1 MTNALKHKMNSMDTN
16 IEPLTRI
23 GWMIVIFGVGGF
35 LLWALFAP
43 LDKGVPISG
52 TVSVDSNRKIIQ
64 HPTGGIIENILVE
77 EGELVKSGQVLITMN
92 DIQTKSS
99 AEITRMQYFTSISIE
114 SRLVAERNGQL
125 LIDFPQEIL
134 NVKEDPRVA
143 SIINIQNKLFI
154 ARRTAIQSDLKILK
168 EKLDAYRILA
178 KEGYVARTALLD
190 AERVYVHQQ
199 QSYQNEVGHHL
210 SDVQRESE
218 TLRVKLI
225 SQDFDLSNSQIK
237 APVDGIVVG
246 VNIFT
251 RGGVISAGSKL
262 MEILPSNDLMVIEG
276 KIPVHLIDK
285 VHTDL
290 KVDLI
295 FSALN
300 QSVTPHIPGIVTHIS
315 ADRLIDPTTNIP
327 YYQLRAKV
335 APEGIKVIS
344 DLKIRPGMPVELFV
358 KTGERTMMNY
368 LMKPIRDNIKMSLTE

>member
-1 MTNALKHKMNSMDTN
+1 MTNLLKPKMNNIDTN
-16 IEPLTRI
+16 IEPLTKI

-77 EGELVKSGQVLITMN
+77 EGERVTSGQVLITMN
-92 DIQTKSS
+92 NIQTKSS

-114 SRLVAERNGQL
+114 SRLVAERSGQL

-134 NVKEDPRVA
+134 NAKEDPRVA

-190 AERVYVHQQ
+190 AERIYVHQK
-199 QSYQNEVGHHL
+199 QSYQNEVGNHL

-225 SQDFDLSNSQIK
+225 SQDFDLSNSQIR

-246 VNIFT
+246 INIFT

-315 ADRLIDPTTNIP
+315 ADSLIDPATNIP

-368 LMKPIRDNIKMSLTE
+368 LMKPIRDNIKTSLTE